1 MKKFTAV
8 LLTALMVFSIAACSS
23 ESSSSSEQ
31 VEEPKA
37 SGTLG
42 EYEVT
47 IKDCEVTHN
56 YEGKD
61 AVVITYEFTNNSD
74 DAASFD
80 VAMIA
85 KVFQDGVELEYTSVY
100 IDEESL
106 EAVDDDCMKA
116 IKPETSIEVKT
127 ARLLDNLSSPVE
139 VEVEEFLGN
148 GDKLV
153 KTFDIAE

>member
-8 LLTALMVFSIAACSS
+8 LLAALMAFSMAACSS
-23 ESSSSSEQ
+23 ESGSSEQ
-31 VEEPKA
+31 AEDPKD

-42 EYEVT
+42 EYEVV
-47 IKDCEVTHN
+47 IKDCEVTQD
-56 YEGKD
+56 YDGKD

-80 VAMIA
+80 VAMMA
-85 KVFQDGVELEYTSVY
+85 KAFQDGVELEYTSVY
-100 IDEESL
+100 TDEESL
-106 EAVDDDCMKA
+106 EAVDDDCMKS
-116 IKPETSIEVKT
+116 IKPGTSLEVKT
-127 ARLLDNLSSPVE
+127 ARALDNMSSPVE